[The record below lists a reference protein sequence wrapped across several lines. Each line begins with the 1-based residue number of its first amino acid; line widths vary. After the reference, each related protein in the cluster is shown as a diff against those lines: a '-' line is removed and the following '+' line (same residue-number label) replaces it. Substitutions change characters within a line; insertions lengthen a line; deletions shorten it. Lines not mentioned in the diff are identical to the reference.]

1 MDWQPTV
8 YLIPFVFSTLLSFG
22 LFLYVVVGRTH
33 LLDRPVVR
41 MFVALTFSIAVW
53 AVGDVFQLLATDLV
67 AKRAWLVVQFIGAG
81 GSTLGLLGFAL
92 AYTGNDEWLT
102 PRVFAL
108 LAVEMVVALGLLAT
122 SPRYHE
128 LYVVAVDTTT
138 DPETGL
144 VMLERTL
151 GPAATFHVVY
161 SYALILGA
169 IALLLR
175 AAVRSDRF
183 FRSQSMA
190 VVLAILVPFA
200 VNVVWFARLG
210 SGGTLDFTVL
220 GFSFSAV
227 ALWYAISRYSLLA
240 VSPVARKTV
249 IENMEEAVL
258 VVNGSGRIIDANPA
272 VEGLGVTQS
281 GALVGD
287 TVAARLPS
295 LEPVLDGDGDSPD
308 ELPIE
313 TGDGTRHFAVTRQA
327 LESASEGTTLLI
339 LRDVTE
345 QRRIE
350 QRYQRLIEN
359 SSDMITVLDADGRIK
374 YDSPAIESLL
384 GYDQEEWVGHRG
396 RERLHPD
403 DREPLVEEFQRA
415 IEEPGYTS
423 RHEYRVRHADGS
435 WRVFESFASNLLHD
449 PVVEGVVL
457 NSRDVTERKRHERE
471 LERTNERLDEFASVV
486 SHDLRN
492 PLTVGNGYLQA
503 AKDGD
508 MEALEVVEETHDRME
523 RIVDDALELAR
534 QGNTVEETESVD
546 LVTVAERAWATVET
560 GDAALQFDGEGALAA
575 DRDRLQR
582 VFENLFRNCV
592 EHGTTR
598 DGPVTVTVGIER
610 ESGGRDATLTGFY
623 VADDG
628 PGIPADQRD
637 RVFQSGVTSN
647 EAGTG
652 FGLAIV
658 ESIALAHGWGVTA
671 EESAAGG
678 ARFRFAVTDS
688 VARDESPR
696 PAD

>member
-8 YLIPFVFSTLLSFG
+8 YLIPFVFSALLSFG
-22 LFLYVVVGRTH
+22 LFLSVAAGRTH

-53 AVGDVFQLLATDLV
+53 AVGDVFQLLTTDLL
-67 AKRAWLVVQFIGAG
+67 AKRAWLVVQFIGAS

-92 AYTGNDEWLT
+92 AYTDNAEWLT
-102 PRVFAL
+102 TRVFAL

-122 SPRYHE
+122 SPRYHD

-151 GPAATFHVVY
+151 GPAATLHVVY
-161 SYALILGA
+161 SYALIVAA

-200 VNVVWFARLG
+200 VNVVWFVGLG
-210 SGGTLDFTVL
+210 SAGNLDFTVL

-227 ALWYAISRYSLLA
+227 ALWYALSRYSLLA

-249 IENMEEAVL
+249 IENMQEAVL
-258 VVNGSGRIIDANPA
+258 VVDGSGHVVDANPA
-272 VEGLGVTQS
+272 VEGLGVARAD
-281 GALVGD
+281 ALVG
-287 TVAARLPS
+287 VALAEGLPS
-295 LEPVLDGDGDSPD
+295 LEAVIDADGDPPE
-308 ELPIE
+308 ELSVE
-313 TGDGTRHFAVTRQA
+313 TDDGTRHVAVTRQP

-374 YDSPAIESLL
+374 YDSPAIEGLL
-384 GYDQEEWVGHRG
+384 GYDQDEWVGVRA
-396 RERLHPD
+396 RERLHPE
-403 DREPLVEEFQRA
+403 DRDRVVAAFDESV
-415 IEEPGYTS
+415 GDHGSTS

-435 WRVFESFASNLLHD
+435 WRVFESFASNLLDD

-457 NSRDVTERKRHERE
+457 NSRDVTARKRHERE

-508 MEALEVVEETHDRME
+508 MAALEVVEESHDRME
-523 RIVDDALELAR
+523 RIVDDALDLAR
-534 QGNTVEETESVD
+534 QGDTVEETEPVD

-560 GDAALQFDGEGALAA
+560 GDAVLQFEGGGTLAA

-592 EHGTTR
+592 EHGTTG
-598 DGPVTVTVGIER
+598 DGPVTVAVGVER
-610 ESGGRDATLTGFY
+610 ESTGPDATLTGFY

-637 RVFQSGVTSN
+637 RVFQSGVTTN

-658 ESIALAHGWGVTA
+658 ESIARAHGWAVTA

-678 ARFRFAVTDS
+678 ARFTFVVTDS
-688 VARDESPR
+688 ATRDESPP
-696 PAD
+696 PAG